1 MKNNVYD
8 QVQIFY
14 NEGPI
19 GEPLIKQEWVEGFL
33 RQKAWQGIDDEKLK
47 DLWKQIQNFTIYL
60 NHADN
65 DDLNELT
72 VPEYSLA
79 IEWIAEHIDDF
90 KATLTSVR
98 HMFFVL
104 IDFYAYLFNRKI
116 IVSMEEIKEAEQ
128 QITGGKKLNLIK
140 ADSMLDKLIL
150 FEDDMENIS
159 DFDFQRSED
168 VSIAISEATEGLM
181 IKLGKYFHGE
191 SFIED
196 FERALYLYIGPFE
209 KVSEEVEDE
218 FWLGFWDYF
227 LFDYHLLQS
236 DLKPLEYF
244 NEVCGENLSGDEY
257 RILQELLNSKF
268 TVFYINKVMNGDSVE
283 CIDLFTGKIFNLP
296 LFDFNYKA
304 LKKQLFFGHIF
315 PTGLVMINYLT
326 SIEMSI
332 NLRRRIKDEVNRQR
346 EIFAIQM
353 PNATLHDFFERHALV
368 LRHTVRI
375 LVTLSK
381 VNVTSLAQLE
391 RSYPVITD
399 SCVPD
404 QGVIEVLHQLVKVY
418 GFSLHDRNLLEKIWH
433 DFSQCNMI
441 TVRKPATWATA
452 VFYAYTG
459 INHTNNIVAK
469 DLAERFDV
477 SIASLYNHQKQLE
490 NTLELQTFD
499 ARYLS
504 EEGFVLSLFEH

>member
-1 MKNNVYD
+1 MKSNVYD
-8 QVQIFY
+8 QVRMFY
-14 NEGPI
+14 SESSI
-19 GEPLIKQEWVEGFL
+19 GEPIIKQEWVEGFL
-33 RQKAWQGIDDEKLK
+33 RQKAWQGIDDETLK
-47 DLWKQIQNFTIYL
+47 NLWKQIQNFTIYL

-79 IEWIAEHIDDF
+79 IEWIAEHINDF

-98 HMFFVL
+98 YVFFVL
-104 IDFYAYLFNRKI
+104 IDFYTYLFNRKI
-116 IVSMEEIKEAEQ
+116 ILSMEEIKEAEE

-150 FEDDMENIS
+150 FEDDMDNLS
-159 DFDFQRSED
+159 DYDFQMSEEFS
-168 VSIAISEATEGLM
+168 SIISEATEGLM

-209 KVSEEVEDE
+209 KVSEEAEDE

-227 LFDYHLLQS
+227 LFDYHLLES

-244 NEVCGENLSGDEY
+244 NEVCGEMVSGDEY

-268 TVFYINKVMNGDSVE
+268 TVFYVNKVINADLVE
-283 CIDLFTGKIFNLP
+283 CIDLFTGKVFNLP
-296 LFDFNYKA
+296 LFDFNYKT

-326 SIEMSI
+326 SIEMSV

-353 PNATLHDFFERHALV
+353 PKATLDDFFERHALI

-391 RSYPVITD
+391 RNYPIVKENR
-399 SCVPD
+399 VPN
-404 QGVIEVLHQLVKVY
+404 QKVVSVLHQLVKVY
-418 GFSLHDRNLLEKIWH
+418 GFSLHDRNLLEKIWY
-433 DFSQCNMI
+433 DFSQCKMI
-441 TVRKPATWATA
+441 TVRKPASWATA
-452 VFYAYTG
+452 VFYVYAKL
-459 INHTNNIVAK
+459 NHTNNIIAK
-469 DLAERFDV
+469 ELAERFDV
-477 SIASLYNHQKQLE
+477 SIAGLYKNQKELE
-490 NTLELQTFD
+490 SILELQAFD